1 MIAVDVVLLPPLEVM
16 DMAIGVNGDLVKKTG
31 DTGIVLDKEKC
42 LPHITLAMGC
52 IEEENVGH
60 IDNMLRSITEDLLPI
75 PLKIIPLKKGPAALK
90 IEKTRD
96 IEILHE
102 LVMIRMS
109 RFLTHDVTKDMV
121 YNSQNEE
128 IAPIT
133 FDYIKGFMTK
143 SSFEN
148 YTPHITLGAG
158 EIDIEI
164 ESFEFVCGKLALCH
178 LGNYCTCRKILISHG
193 AE

>member
-1 MIAVDVVLLPPLEVM
+1 MIASDVVLLPPPEVM
-16 DMAIGVNGDLVKKTG
+16 DKAIEINCNLVKRAG

-52 IEEENVGH
+52 IEEENISH
-60 IDNMLRSITEDLLPI
+60 IDNILKSIAEDLLPI
-75 PLKIIPLKKGPAALK
+75 SLKTIQLKKGPASLK

-109 RFLTHDVTKDMV
+109 RFLTHDVTMDMI

-128 IAPIT
+128 IAPVT
-133 FDYIKGFMTK
+133 FDYIRGFMTK

-148 YTPHITLGAG
+148 YTPHITLGVG
-158 EIDIEI
+158 EADLEL
-164 ESFEFVCGKLALCH
+164 ESFEFACGRLALCH
-178 LGNYCTCRKILISHG
+178 LGNYCTCRKILLSHS
-193 AE
+193 A